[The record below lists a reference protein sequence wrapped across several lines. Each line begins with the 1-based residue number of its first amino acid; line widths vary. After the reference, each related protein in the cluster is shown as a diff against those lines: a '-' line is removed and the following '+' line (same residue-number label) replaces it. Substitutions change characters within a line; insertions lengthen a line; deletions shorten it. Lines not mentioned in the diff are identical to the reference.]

1 MKMSQ
6 EEQENCKEYIKEL
19 NVAKTKQEKILL
31 RNNIYL
37 YMREWCEIWTRSI
50 MFKWNR
56 ISEEDKDEIPY
67 LSFEGFLFALNRYN
81 NFEIPI
87 PKHFFDY
94 IRYYLLN
101 HYASQ
106 GKIKLTIEELK
117 ETLSLVSLPS
127 NIAFDKLLTLYQ
139 FREIVPEEY
148 LVCWDDALLSL
159 VEGEHGFISHNK
171 LDGIKHLYKAIKK
184 AYKPIIR
191 LILEG
196 NV

>member
-1 MKMSQ
+1 MKMTQ

-19 NVAKTKQEKILL
+19 SVAKTKQEKILL

-106 GKIKLTIEELK
+106 GKVKIEIGELK
-117 ETLSLVSLPS
+117 ETLSL
-127 NIAFDKLLTLYQ
+127 IA
-139 FREIVPEEY
+139 
-148 LVCWDDALLSL
+148 
-159 VEGEHGFISHNK
+159 
-171 LDGIKHLYKAIKK
+171 
-184 AYKPIIR
+184 
-191 LILEG
+191 
-196 NV
+196 